1 LAKTSS
7 REDSR
12 LLVFSDLD
20 GTLLDHETYS
30 FRPALPA
37 IRALKE
43 KNVPL
48 IICTSKTKAEIEE
61 TRKQLHITH
70 PFISEN
76 GGAIFI
82 PKKYFHLP
90 FSFDKEDKNYLII
103 ELGTSYQRIRKILSQ
118 IQTAFPGKV
127 RGFGDFTAKEVASL
141 CGLSLGKAKLAKKR
155 EYDEPF
161 LLDDKSAEESIEK
174 MANLSNLHLTK
185 GGRFFHLLGG
195 NDKGKAVSMLKAL
208 YKKEKGQIKTVG
220 LGDSLNDLPMLKVV
234 DYPVLVA
241 KPDRGY
247 DPTVILE
254 NMVFAKGIGPYG
266 WNKAVLELL
275 EKSAY

>member
-1 LAKTSS
+1 LAKTGT
-7 REDSR
+7 REDSH
-12 LLVFSDLD
+12 LLIFTDLD

-43 KNVPL
+43 KNIPL
-48 IICTSKTKAEIEE
+48 ILCTSKTKAEIEE
-61 TRKQLHITH
+61 ARKQLHIIH

-76 GGAIFI
+76 GGAVFV
-82 PKKYFHLP
+82 PKKYFQLP
-90 FSFDKEDKNYLII
+90 FSFDKEDSNYLII
-103 ELGTSYQRIRKILSQ
+103 ELGTSYQRIRKVLSQ
-118 IQTAFPGKV
+118 IQAAFPGKV
-127 RGFGDFTAKEVASL
+127 RGFGDLTAKEVSSL
-141 CGLSLGKAKLAKKR
+141 CGLSLSNAKLAKKR

-161 LLDDKSAEESIEK
+161 LLENKSAKETIEK
-174 MANLSNLHLTK
+174 MANRANLHLTK
-185 GGRFFHLLGG
+185 GGRFYHLLGD

-208 YKKEKGQIKTVG
+208 YKKEKGYIKTIG

-241 KPDRGY
+241 KPDSGH
-247 DPTVILE
+247 DLSVKLDNLI
-254 NMVFAKGIGPYG
+254 FAEGIGPYG

-275 EKSAY
+275 EKSA

>member
-1 LAKTSS
+1 MAKTSS

-20 GTLLDHETYS
+20 GTLLDHGTYS
-30 FRPALPA
+30 FKPALPA
-37 IRALKE
+37 IQALKE

-90 FSFDKEDKNYLII
+90 FSFDKEDTNYLII
-103 ELGTSYQRIRKILSQ
+103 ELGTSYERIREVLSQ

-127 RGFGDFTAKEVASL
+127 KGFGDLSAKEVASL

-161 LLDDKSAEESIEK
+161 LLEDKSAEESIEK
-174 MANLSNLHLTK
+174 MANRSNLHLTK
-185 GGRFFHLLGG
+185 GGRFYHLLGG
-195 NDKGKAVSMLKAL
+195 NDKGKAVSMLEAL
-208 YKKEKGQIKTVG
+208 YKKEKGHIKTVG
-220 LGDSLNDLPMLKVV
+220 LGDSQNDLPMLKVV

-241 KPDRGY
+241 KPDSVY
-247 DPTVILE
+247 DPSVRLD
-254 NMVFAKGIGPYG
+254 NLVFAKGIGPVG
-266 WNKAVLELL
+266 WNKAVLGLL
-275 EKSAY
+275 EKSV

>member
-1 LAKTSS
+1 MAKTGT
-7 REDSR
+7 REDSH
-12 LLVFSDLD
+12 LLIFTDLD

-76 GGAIFI
+76 GGAIFV

-90 FSFDKEDKNYLII
+90 FSFDKEDTNYLII
-103 ELGTSYQRIRKILSQ
+103 ELGTSYQRIRKVLAQ
-118 IQTAFPGKV
+118 IQAAFPGEV
-127 RGFGDFTAKEVASL
+127 RGFGDLTAKKVASF
-141 CGLSLGKAKLAKKR
+141 CRLSLSNAKLAKKR

-161 LLDDKSAEESIEK
+161 LLENKSAEETIEK
-174 MANLSNLHLTK
+174 IANRANLHLTK
-185 GGRFFHLLGG
+185 GGRFYHLLGD
-195 NDKGKAVSMLKAL
+195 NDKGKAVSILKAL
-208 YKKEKGQIKTVG
+208 YKKEKGKIKTVG

-241 KPDRGY
+241 KPDSGH
-247 DPTVILE
+247 DPSVKLDNLI
-254 NMVFAKGIGPYG
+254 FAEGIGPYG

-275 EKSAY
+275 KKSA

>member
-1 LAKTSS
+1 MAKTST

-12 LLVFSDLD
+12 LLVFTDLD

-90 FSFDKEDKNYLII
+90 FSFDKEDTNYLII
-103 ELGTSYQRIRKILSQ
+103 ELGTSYQRIRKVLSQ
-118 IQTAFPGKV
+118 IQTAFPEKV
-127 RGFGDFTAKEVASL
+127 KGFGDLSVKEVASL
-141 CGLSLGKAKLAKKR
+141 CGLSLNKARLAKKR

-161 LLDDKSAEESIEK
+161 LLEDKSSGESIEK
-174 MANLSNLHLTK
+174 MANRSNLHITK
-185 GGRFFHLLGG
+185 GGRFHHLLGG
-195 NDKGKAVSMLKAL
+195 NDKGKAVSMLEAL
-208 YKKEKGQIKTVG
+208 YRKEKGQIKTIG
-220 LGDSLNDLPMLKVV
+220 LGDSQNDLPMLKVV
-234 DYPVLVA
+234 DYPVLVV
-241 KPDRGY
+241 KPDSGY
-247 DPTVILE
+247 DPSVRLD
-254 NMVFAKGIGPYG
+254 NLVFAKGIGPVG

-275 EKSAY
+275 EKSV

>member
-1 LAKTSS
+1 LAKTGT
-7 REDSR
+7 REDSH
-12 LLVFSDLD
+12 LLIFTDLD

-76 GGAIFI
+76 GGAIFV
-82 PKKYFHLP
+82 PKKYFRLP
-90 FSFDKEDKNYLII
+90 FSFDKEDTNYLII
-103 ELGTSYQRIRKILSQ
+103 ELGISYQRIRKVLSQ
-118 IQTAFPGKV
+118 IQIAFPGKV
-127 RGFGDFTAKEVASL
+127 RGFGDLTAKEVASL
-141 CGLSLGKAKLAKKR
+141 CSLSLSKAKLAKKR

-161 LLDDKSAEESIEK
+161 LLDDKSAEETIEK
-174 MANLSNLHLTK
+174 IANRSDLHLTK
-185 GGRFFHLLGG
+185 GGRFYHLLGS

-208 YKKEKGQIKTVG
+208 YKKEKGKIKTVG

-241 KPDRGY
+241 KPDSGH
-247 DPTVILE
+247 DPSVKLYNLI
-254 NMVFAKGIGPYG
+254 FAEGIGPYG

-275 EKSAY
+275 KKSA